1 MEDFE
6 DAWKAALCTII
17 GTMKKRR
24 LEIEPGVV
32 EEAIN
37 GSEEAWGTIYMAVKP
52 FVTGICIRD
61 FGLSA
66 EDAQDVSHN
75 VICLFAKHLG
85 RIDHHGAW
93 LYRTALTQAAQFREK
108 NGRKAPAEKGSRCP
122 AASVEDTAS
131 FWQVFERLGAKC
143 RRIVRYIFL
152 EERTHREAAS
162 LLGIPEGS
170 VQHYINKCYEQLLH
184 FFSGGRHER

>member
-1 MEDFE
+1 
-6 DAWKAALCTII
+6 
-17 GTMKKRR
+17 MKKRR
-24 LEIEPGVV
+24 IAIEAGVI
-32 EEAIN
+32 EEALR
-37 GSEEAWGTIYMAVKP
+37 GSEEAWGTMYMAVKP

-75 VICLFAKHLG
+75 VIYWFARYLS
-85 RIDHHGAW
+85 RIHNHGAW

-108 NGRKAPAEKGSRCP
+108 NERKAPVANGSRCP
-122 AASVEDTAS
+122 AASVEDTVS

-152 EERTHREAAS
+152 EERTHREAAC

-170 VQHYINKCYEQLLH
+170 IHHYKSKCYGQLLH
-184 FFSGGRHER
+184 YFSGGGHER